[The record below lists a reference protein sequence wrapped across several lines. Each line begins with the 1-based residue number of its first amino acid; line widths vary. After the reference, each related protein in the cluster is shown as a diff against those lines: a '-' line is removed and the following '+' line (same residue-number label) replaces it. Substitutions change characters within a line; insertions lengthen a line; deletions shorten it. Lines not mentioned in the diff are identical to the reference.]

1 MGLGVGDVDI
11 TTIIII
17 SMINIIVIVIVIS
30 SIYCQPYWCWLQCF
44 TLGAQEGKWDMWNV
58 GLQRKNIISKNISRS
73 NLFLKILS
81 LNKSAFEISCP
92 SIPKI
97 VKSIICLEILEF

>member
-17 SMINIIVIVIVIS
+17 SMINIIIVIVICTL
-30 SIYCQPYWCWLQCF
+30 INLLPTLLLVLQYF
-44 TLGAQEGKWDMWNV
+44 TLGVQEGEWDIWIV

-73 NLFLKILS
+73 NLFL
-81 LNKSAFEISCP
+81 
-92 SIPKI
+92 
-97 VKSIICLEILEF
+97 